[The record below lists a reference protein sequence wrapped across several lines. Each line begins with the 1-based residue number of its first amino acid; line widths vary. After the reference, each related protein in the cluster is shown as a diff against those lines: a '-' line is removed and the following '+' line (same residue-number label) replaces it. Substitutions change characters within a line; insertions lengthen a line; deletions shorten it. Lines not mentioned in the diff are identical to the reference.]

1 MPPITATPLAV
12 AAKHEHWVSAG
23 PSSAVSAEGPFL
35 RIVTAGPTS
44 AEDTT
49 LTAHSKL
56 VRTEHGGSVDCIT
69 GSTERNLLAY
79 AEALPGLGASRVFV
93 QDSGTNEL
101 VATIVDDQAAGA
113 DTTSGVVQEYVA
125 LGLSHDGKFLAMVEH
140 HQLLVA
146 DLETQAIVAR
156 KLWPGIRKV
165 AFHPDNHAQ
174 IVTMGKD
181 ELVVWSVE
189 RSGHL
194 CSLQPAAVALEA
206 IPGTDIAGRRRSV
219 AETLALDSFIDRNK
233 KADAVGF
240 AFGVGDTVYIAT
252 TVGRIYKVDTE
263 KCYSQVALEASV
275 TGPSVGCEVVG
286 GHLVVFGRSGKIRYF
301 DIDNALAK
309 AGETKLSHKVTSA
322 ALVGKAALVAATPG
336 AVSIVSAAGP
346 AAHCPTIEL
355 EKYHSGDI
363 IGVGLSGDS
372 HAVTFDKDGTGFLW
386 TCSFTATNNVSPV
399 ATTTLK
405 GLPSCMSTCPVGP
418 AVAVG
423 TTTGYI
429 NVFDLSGAQF
439 RLIWSEKVH
448 SGAITH
454 IEYTRTGEY
463 IFSIGGNSLVAS
475 RGKNNCQVLGYVH
488 TEGEILSLST
498 SSAEAGIG
506 GMRVAVSAKTKTGS
520 KITTALFPPIDQLI
534 KATPLPKKK
543 IHHQEQDVAF
553 TATSLTFGR
562 QGLWITGP
570 GGQVVRY
577 GWDSDVLKVD
587 EPAWYPGSAAHA
599 SMLCASACG
608 NLVASLDDLGILM
621 LRPSQG
627 DDAASPAT
635 VVAHKG
641 GDGTVASRGIV
652 VNPAG
657 TGAVTIGHRGEMVI
671 WKLEGAAAATG
682 DDHSRLQL
690 KVELSDEPSATEDF
704 DEGDGKAKRT
714 AIAQL
719 GAALEVAQAGTDE
732 SEADGIRGQMLGKVD
747 AIRTQLMHMIEDNA
761 TKPDLEQLDRDEF
774 QLDLAEKGRME
785 QDGDKTV
792 KTLKEDIEMQI
803 VAQQFLR
810 YQIKKECWDS
820 MEVKGK
826 TLYAFKSKL
835 QLANFP
841 LRQRTAEELEELKK
855 VRLAREIE
863 RQLERSQRKDAKG
876 SGGGDGEEGDDE
888 DEDEDDE
895 DELYDPLTLYCPQRK
910 RAQIAMLSDAL
921 YQRQVVYNKDF
932 EIICDDKEA
941 VKEQIKTKNHQIS
954 KVVAELKLGGAAD
967 LNVDLFVPATHT
979 LERPERLLVVDPA
992 DVKVTKVLNAKELV
1006 EKAEQDRL
1014 DAEQAA
1020 RDALDNPRERGV
1032 QEMLD
1037 GRLEGKG
1044 EEVVWE
1050 LIPEPEFIS
1059 AIPEEQW
1066 SEQQEKEKA
1075 AHDKIVEEREE
1086 LRDKRR
1092 KLLNTDLTALKTAV
1106 ENATASFDERLQ
1118 QLFHTKIRLQQL
1130 IIREELIILKLVKS
1144 LRDEQV
1150 SIEKERKMH
1159 TTLLGLKEKR
1169 QAASAEA
1176 AEAEAIVNEFEEEYQ
1191 HVRKED
1197 IALDKTFKQR
1207 LQREFPNQVLDEF
1220 LDPLHKLFK
1229 RRPRRS
1235 KHTTMLD
1242 TSELDLDEEVD
1253 YPEGLDRVVWDKMVE
1268 FRKEKIDSEKKKRAK
1283 EDELA
1288 ERRAYF
1294 TRRKNERDTKDLE
1307 LGMLVDNMG
1316 HLRRERLNDT
1326 LDLEVM
1332 VNIKQGQVEV
1342 THVNDFEPDY
1352 DTAVL
1357 IDRSKVEELN
1367 AEVRRLAEIK
1377 VAHMTERMKFRKGIH
1392 ILEWEHERL
1401 DRAAEDLVGKTKDIQ
1416 MLRVTRHMTLEGG
1429 DNGNREDKSRKDNE
1443 TLERTIRQ
1451 QKVIMEQ
1458 MLAERERQVKMIK
1471 DKVKKL
1477 NSEGSRLEPKFETLA
1492 TEVDERS
1499 MMCAVQLQATGG
1511 VAKTNAKLREAA
1523 QRRRY
1528 VDTVKAQAEEISF
1541 LRDELERRRMKT
1553 FPAFVPGQRVAF

>member
-1 MPPITATPLAV
+1 MPSLAATPLAV
-12 AAKHEHWVSAG
+12 AAKHEQWTSAG
-23 PSSAVSAEGPFL
+23 PSSAVSSEGPFL

-49 LTAHSKL
+49 LKAHSKL
-56 VRTEHGGSVDCIT
+56 VKTQHSGSVDCIA
-69 GSTERNLLAY
+69 GSIAHNLVAY
-79 AEALPGLGASRVFV
+79 AESLPGLGASRVFV
-93 QDSGTNEL
+93 VDTETDAL
-101 VATIVDDQAAGA
+101 VATIVEEQADQATETGI
-113 DTTSGVVQEYVA
+113 VQEYVA
-125 LGLSHDGKFLAMVEH
+125 LALSHDGKFLAMVEQ
-140 HQLLVA
+140 HQLVIA
-146 DLETQAIVAR
+146 DLEAQTISAR
-156 KLWPGIRKV
+156 KLWSGIRKV
-165 AFHPDNHAQ
+165 AFNPNNSAQ
-174 IVTMGKD
+174 IVSMGKD
-181 ELVVWSVE
+181 EVVIWSVE

-194 CSLQPAAVALEA
+194 CSLQPTSVALEA
-206 IPGTDIAGRRRSV
+206 IPGTDIVGRRRSV
-219 AETLALDSFIDRNK
+219 AETLSLDSFIDRNK
-233 KADAVGF
+233 QADAVGF
-240 AFGVGDTVYIAT
+240 AFGIDDSVYIAT
-252 TVGRIYKVDTE
+252 TVGQIYKVDTE

-275 TGPSVGCEVVG
+275 TGPSAGCEVVD
-286 GHLVVFGRSGKIRYF
+286 GHLVVFTESGKIRYF
-301 DIDNALAK
+301 DIDNALAS
-309 AGETKLSHKVTSA
+309 AGVTQLAHKVTSA
-322 ALVGKAALVAATPG
+322 TLAGTAALVAATPG
-336 AVSIVSAAGP
+336 AVSIISAAGP
-346 AAHCPTIEL
+346 KAQSPPIEL

-363 IGVGLSGDS
+363 IGVGLAGDA

-386 TCSFTATNNVSPV
+386 TCSFTATNNIFPV
-399 ATTTLK
+399 ATVTLK

-429 NVFDLSGAQF
+429 NVYDLSGAQF

-448 SGAITH
+448 SSAVTR

-463 IFSIGGNSLVAS
+463 IFSTGGNMLVTS
-475 RGKNNCQVLGYVH
+475 RGKNNCQVLGYVN
-488 TEGEILSLST
+488 TEGEVLALST
-498 SSAEAGIG
+498 SSAEAVLG
-506 GMRVAVSAKTKTGS
+506 GVRVAVSTKTKAGS
-520 KITTALFPPIDQLI
+520 RITTALFPPIDRLM

-543 IHHQEQDVAF
+543 IKHHEEDLAF
-553 TATSLTFGR
+553 AATSLTFGR
-562 QGLWITGP
+562 QGLWVNGP

-577 GWDSDVLKVD
+577 EWNSDVTLKVN
-587 EPAWYPGSAAHA
+587 EPSWFPGSAAH
-599 SMLCASACG
+599 SSTLCASACG
-608 NLVASLDDLGILM
+608 NVVASLDDLGIVM
-621 LRPSQG
+621 LRSSQG
-627 DDAASPAT
+627 DGAASPVT
-635 VVAHKG
+635 VIAHKG
-641 GDGTVASRGIV
+641 GDGAVASRGMV
-652 VNPAG
+652 VNARG
-657 TGAVTIGHRGEMVI
+657 TGAVTIGHRGEMVM
-671 WKLEGAAAATG
+671 WKLDGAGAVT
-682 DDHSRLQL
+682 DDDLSKL
-690 KVELSDEPSATEDF
+690 KIELAGEPTVTEDF
-704 DEGDGKAKRT
+704 DDGDGKRRT
-714 AIAQL
+714 AIDQL
-719 GAALEVAQAGTDE
+719 SAALEVSQAGTDE
-732 SEADGIRGQMLGKVD
+732 SEADGVKKQMLDKVD
-747 AIRTQLMHMIEDNA
+747 AIRTQLMTMIEDNA

-785 QDGDKTV
+785 QNGDKTV

-803 VAQQFLR
+803 LAQQFLR
-810 YQIKKECWDS
+810 HQIKKECWDS

-841 LRQRTAEELEELKK
+841 LRERAGAELDELKK

-863 RQLERSQRKDAKG
+863 RQLERSQRKEIKG
-876 SGGGDGEEGDDE
+876 SGGGGGDGEEGDDD

-921 YQRQVVYNKDF
+921 YQRQVTYNKDF
-932 EIICDDKEA
+932 EIICQDKDA
-941 VKEQIKTKNHQIS
+941 VKEQIKSKNHQIS
-954 KVVAELKLGGAAD
+954 KVVAELKLGGATG
-967 LNVDLFVPATHT
+967 LKVDLFVPKSHT

-992 DVKVTKVLNAKELV
+992 DIKVTKVLNAQELV
-1006 EKAEQDRL
+1006 EKAEQDKL
-1014 DAEQAA
+1014 DAAQAA

-1050 LIPEPEFIS
+1050 TILTPEFITT
-1059 AIPEEQW
+1059 IPEEQW
-1066 SEQQEKEKA
+1066 SEQQEKEKG

-1092 KLLNTDLTALKTAV
+1092 KLLNTDLTALQTAV

-1144 LRDEQV
+1144 LRDEQA

-1159 TTLLGLKEKR
+1159 ATLLGLKEKR
-1169 QAASAEA
+1169 QAAA
-1176 AEAEAIVNEFEEEYQ
+1176 AAATEAEVIVDAFEEEYQ
-1191 HVRKED
+1191 VVRKED
-1197 IALDKTFKQR
+1197 IALDKTFKAR

-1235 KHTTMLD
+1235 KHTTVLD
-1242 TSELDLDEEVD
+1242 TSGLDLDEEVD

-1268 FRKEKIDSEKKKRAK
+1268 FRVEKIDSERNKRAK

-1288 ERRAYF
+1288 ERRSYF
-1294 TRRKNERDTKDLE
+1294 TRRKNEKDTKDLE
-1307 LGMLVDNMG
+1307 LQMLVESMSD
-1316 HLRRERLNDT
+1316 LRTQRLNDT

-1352 DTAVL
+1352 ETAVL

-1401 DRAAEDLVGKTKDIQ
+1401 DRAADDLVGKTKDIQ

-1458 MLAERERQVKMIK
+1458 MLAERERQVRMIK

-1477 NSEGSRLEPKFETLA
+1477 NAEGTQLEPKFETLA

-1511 VAKTNAKLREAA
+1511 VAKTNGKLREAA
-1523 QRRRY
+1523 QRRRF